1 MNVPDLL
8 WSTTIISLSKIERSG
23 VTMNGIYISGY
34 FTEEDHRILDELKN
48 ELEENGIKLRC
59 RDLTGSMMQ
68 SALDFIDIDLVELGW
83 EFIKALAI
91 KGGTGLVIFWIKK
104 LWKLITKDRET
115 PVPFTLSISGIP
127 SITGTENIKCKI
139 SGPLSDDAKEI
150 AILKGYELASKIE
163 EHQYQLLEKDIYYTA
178 VNAHLFRYDPE
189 RETYSEMDIAAEVR
203 KKQEENTHA

>member
-1 MNVPDLL
+1 M
-8 WSTTIISLSKIERSG
+8 
-23 VTMNGIYISGY
+23 
-34 FTEEDHRILDELKN
+34 
-48 ELEENGIKLRC
+48 
-59 RDLTGSMMQ
+59 
-68 SALDFIDIDLVELGW
+68 
-83 EFIKALAI
+83 
-91 KGGTGLVIFWIKK
+91 
-104 LWKLITKDRET
+104 
-115 PVPFTLSISGIP
+115 PFTLSISGIP

-178 VNAHLFRYDPE
+178 VNAHLFRYDSE